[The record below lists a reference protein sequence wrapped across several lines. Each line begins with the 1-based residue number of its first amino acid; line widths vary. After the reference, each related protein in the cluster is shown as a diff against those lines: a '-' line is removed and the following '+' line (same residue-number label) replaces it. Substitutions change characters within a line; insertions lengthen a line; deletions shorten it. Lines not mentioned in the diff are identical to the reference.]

1 MKWDTYKPAKHSMFA
16 TKDVLE
22 AMQYVDEIVGTLSKS
37 DQITAYTAA
46 YVMYNSVIE
55 HYETNMVCT
64 KRGEE
69 DV

>member
-1 MKWDTYKPAKHSMFA
+1 MKWDTIEKHSMFA

-64 KRGEE
+64 HTTLLRC
-69 DV
+69 

>member
-1 MKWDTYKPAKHSMFA
+1 MKWDTLEKHSMFA
-16 TKDVLE
+16 TKDIHK
-22 AMQYVDEIVGTLSKS
+22 AIQFVDDIVQTLPES
-37 DQITAYTAA
+37 DRVTAYTAA

-69 DV
+69 DVV